1 MNQDRVKEILLKY
14 VTEDVEDFQVV
25 FTGKESSKVDG
36 LYNKETKEIL
46 IHNRN
51 FKDDNN
57 LIYTALHELA
67 HHIDFINNP
76 KKSNRHCHN
85 KDFKIILHG
94 LVVKAMDGGDF
105 ETLDVPEVRNVVNV
119 SKEHTK
125 FLKNFGKILVACYD
139 KCQQRRYPFEDV
151 VERVCQLDKKEAK
164 VIMSMYAFDVPE
176 DINSDLARN
185 IVKLKDPVVRQEA
198 IEQKAIPKA
207 KPPKDP
213 VDEETFLM
221 QEKARLE
228 KRIQKEQERLQQIEE
243 QLQGFEDSKELE
255 REDDER

>member
-1 MNQDRVKEILLKY
+1 MNQDKVKEILTKY
-14 VTEDVEDFQVV
+14 LPEGMEDFQVI
-25 FTGKESSKVDG
+25 FTGKESSKIDG

-57 LIYTALHELA
+57 LIYTALHEFA
-67 HHIDFINNP
+67 HHIDFIQNP
-76 KKSNRHCHN
+76 KKSSRHCHN
-85 KDFKIILHG
+85 KDFEIILHG
-94 LVVKAMDGGDF
+94 LVVKAMDGEDF
-105 ETLDVPEVRNVVNV
+105 KTLDIPEVRSVISV

-125 FLKNFGKILVACYD
+125 FLKNFGKILISCYE
-139 KCQQRRYPFEDV
+139 KCQQYHYPFEDV

-185 IVKLKDPVVRQEA
+185 IVKLKDPVERQEA
-198 IEQKAIPKA
+198 IENKALPA
-207 KPPKDP
+207 ARAPKDP

-221 QEKARLE
+221 EEKKRVEKAIE
-228 KRIQKEQERLQQIEE
+228 KKLERLKQIEE
-243 QLQGFEDSKELE
+243 DLQGFEDS
-255 REDDER
+255 RAVNDEIPN